1 MVKDFTITKTIL
13 NTHLLKYP
21 FHAEARATLESG
33 NRTEVVAQLHFR
45 SQIEVVNAEMSSDI
59 IPQLGFA
66 DENGVLER

>member
-21 FHAEARATLESG
+21 FHAKTRATLESG

>member
-1 MVKDFTITKTIL
+1 MVKDFTITNL

-21 FHAEARATLESG
+21 FHAKTRATLESG